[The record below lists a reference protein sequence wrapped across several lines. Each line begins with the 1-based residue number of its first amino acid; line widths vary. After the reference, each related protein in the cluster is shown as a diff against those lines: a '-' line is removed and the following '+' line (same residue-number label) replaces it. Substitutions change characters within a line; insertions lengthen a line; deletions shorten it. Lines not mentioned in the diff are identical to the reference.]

1 MKQEYLE
8 ESYIDSMH
16 RSDFFKKIANAKID
30 ITNVSIKKKE
40 YNEDYH
46 KFNILIDKLVAGDE
60 ISLFEI
66 AIFLYQDFFDD
77 MKDVLNCF
85 DENNQ
90 WALQEE
96 MNIRYHKGSL
106 KNVLDN
112 FLF

>member
-1 MKQEYLE
+1 MRQEYIE
-8 ESYIDSMH
+8 EEYVDSMH
-16 RSDFFKKIANAKID
+16 RKDFFHKISESGINIE
-30 ITNVSIKKKE
+30 NVSIKKKE

-46 KFNILIDKLVAGDE
+46 RFNILIDKLVQNSE
-60 ISLFEI
+60 ITLFEI
-66 AIFLYQDFFDD
+66 AIFLYQDYFDD
-77 MKDVLNCF
+77 MKNVLNCF

-96 MNIRYHKGSL
+96 SNIRYHKGSL

>member
-1 MKQEYLE
+1 MRQEYIE
-8 ESYIDSMH
+8 EGYIDQMH
-16 RSDFFKKIANAKID
+16 RQNFFDKVIAAGIE
-30 ITNVSIKKKE
+30 IESVSIKKKE
-40 YNEDYH
+40 FNEHYH
-46 KFNILIDKLVAGDE
+46 KFNILIDKLVCANE

-66 AIFLYQDFFDD
+66 AIFLYQDYFDD
-77 MKDVLNCF
+77 MKNVLNCF

-96 MNIRYHKGSL
+96 SNIRYHKGSL